1 MRKIFIYTAL
11 CVLFQ
16 GLLVSKTTAQID
28 PNIAKGMSHEMI
40 RNYGEASRNYQKSI
54 RQGNDFAYL
63 YMANLSYK
71 LADYTKSFKYF
82 KEAMKQ
88 GLSMNSVEWLRFY
101 HSAKVKDDKPTIDTL
116 SLIINKMGVLSQ
128 PFAYTKIKTKNV
140 KAILRSDRGSQY
152 APFFKGNYV
161 YYSAIN
167 GFMDPSDIRNQLSD
181 VYVAGKKDERIR
193 LRNAGLPDFNTEF
206 NDGPIF
212 LTKDEDYLFITTNQ
226 INGQF
231 KKLKFIYYQKN
242 NGLWQGPYTPNFID
256 DRYNYA
262 YPVVDS
268 DGRVIFSSDKAN
280 GLGGMDLYAVSLKKL
295 PAGKPENLGKE
306 INTAFNEVF
315 PGIYGKSLLFS
326 SDGYNGFGGL
336 DILEFY
342 NGKVYLFDSTVN
354 TIYDDF
360 SANIAEG
367 KIVFSSS
374 VKTKGKSD
382 KIYKGDVIM
391 GRVEEIIAPEIVL
404 AEKPEPLK
412 QEEPEKPVVKQEEPE
427 KPIIKETVGKS
438 ESKALKVSFSTKK
451 AYLNPKPSEPVLPV
465 SLDCASSY
473 DSVFFIVCGVFG
485 DYNNAMKRM
494 NLLKS
499 AGTESFIMKYK
510 NLNRVMGSRPTS
522 NKESLQS
529 IGAKIKAANID
540 YFITGVRIPSACS
553 ADINLSVEL
562 KKLPSQYVTL
572 ELDYPGLA
580 TNKVSVSVK
589 ELLSGKIELPVESLF
604 IGIEK

>member
-1 MRKIFIYTAL
+1 MRKIIKYTAL

-16 GLLVSKTTAQID
+16 GLLVSKTAAQID

-40 RNYGEASRNYQKSI
+40 RNYSEASRNYQKSI
-54 RQGNDFAYL
+54 KLGNDFAYL

-71 LADYTKSFKYF
+71 LADYTKSFKYY

-88 GLSMNSVEWLRFY
+88 GLSMNSNEWLRFY
-101 HSAKVKDDKPTIDTL
+101 QSAKVKDDKPTIDTL
-116 SLIINKMGVLSQ
+116 SYLINKMGILGQ

-152 APFFKGNYV
+152 APFFKGNYI
-161 YYSAIN
+161 YYAAIN
-167 GFMDPSDIRNQLSD
+167 GFMDPTDIRNQMSD
-181 VYVAGKKDERIR
+181 VYVTGKKDERIS

-212 LTKDEDYLFITTNQ
+212 LTKDEDYLFITTNH

-231 KKLKFIYYQKN
+231 KKLKFIYYQKI

-262 YPVVDS
+262 YPVVDA
-268 DGRVIFSSDKAN
+268 DGRVVFSSDKAN

-306 INTAFNEVF
+306 INTPFNEVF
-315 PGIYGKSLLFS
+315 PGVYGKSLLFS

-367 KIVFSSS
+367 KIVFSSN

-382 KIYKGDVIM
+382 KIYQGDVIL
-391 GRVEEIIAPEIVL
+391 GRVEEIIAPETVVV
-404 AEKPEPLK
+404 EKPEPI
-412 QEEPEKPVVKQEEPE
+412 KQEEPE
-427 KPIIKETVGKS
+427 KPIVKEEPEKPVIKEVVAES
-438 ESKALKVSFSTKK
+438 ASKALNISFSAKK
-451 AYLNPKPSEPVLPV
+451 PYLNPKPNEPVLPI
-465 SLDCASSY
+465 SLNCESGY

-485 DYNNAMKRM
+485 DYNNATKRM
-494 NLLKS
+494 NLLKN
-499 AGTESFIMKYK
+499 AGSEGYIMKYK
-510 NLNRVMGSRPTS
+510 NLNRVMGSRPTA

-540 YFITGVRIPSACS
+540 YFITGVRIPSSCNAN
-553 ADINLSVEL
+553 INLSAEQ
-562 KKLPSQYVTL
+562 KKSPNQYITL